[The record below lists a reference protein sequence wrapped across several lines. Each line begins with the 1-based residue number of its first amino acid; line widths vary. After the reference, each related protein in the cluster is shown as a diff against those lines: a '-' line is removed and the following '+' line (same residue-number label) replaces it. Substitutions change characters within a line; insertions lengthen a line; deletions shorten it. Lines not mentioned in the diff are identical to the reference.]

1 MQPHQD
7 PTARL
12 AAGSRFARLLHVTT
26 CESTQ
31 DLAQEDR
38 DAGCAIYWADHQTKG
53 RGRQGHTWSDDA
65 GKDLAVTFRI
75 AGLTLRNQAL
85 LACAVPVAA
94 LLALE
99 QATGLRVAMKWPNDL
114 MVRGRKLA
122 GILIDSAGTPAVHAV
137 GVGINVNRTGFPPEL
152 RGTATS
158 LALLTGREFDREEVL
173 VQLAISLEEAL
184 VELEQGRQER
194 LASVFR
200 DRLGLL
206 GKRVVL
212 TAGGEELRGRLT
224 SIDLENVVLDGGT
237 PIPLATVQQLAGP

>member
-38 DAGCAIYWADHQTKG
+38 EPGCAIYWADHQTKG
-53 RGRQGHTWSDDA
+53 RGRQGHVWSDDA

-75 AGLTLRNQAL
+75 AGIALRNHAL
-85 LACAVPVAA
+85 LACAVPVAT

-99 QATGLRVAMKWPNDL
+99 QATALRVAMKWPNDL
-114 MVRGRKLA
+114 MIRGRKLA
-122 GILIDSAGTPAVHAV
+122 GILIDSAGTPPIHAI
-137 GVGINVNRTGFPPEL
+137 GIGINVNRTGFPPEL
-152 RGTATS
+152 RGSASS

-184 VELEQGRQER
+184 VELEQGRQDR
-194 LASVFR
+194 LAGVFR

-206 GKRVVL
+206 GRRVVL
-212 TAGGEELRGRLT
+212 TAGGEERSGRLT
-224 SIDLENVVLDGGT
+224 AIDLEHAVLDGGD
-237 PIPLATVQQLAGP
+237 PIPLAVVQKLAGQ